1 MVNETYT
8 KVTEWGH
15 IDSHWFEQ
23 YKEVQEY
30 EPRCVKVSSI
40 DESANTIEME
50 DLSDY
55 QYSLHSGAARS
66 DCEDEY
72 HSDVNHEM
80 VARNFF
86 ELMANLHAYG
96 TKTFFYHL
104 DLHAGNILIRED
116 GDIKLID
123 PDAFQK
129 YSEKKKHKHTLK
141 YKTSKL
147 FTEFTDLYYRNIGKL
162 NDT

>member
-15 IDSHWFEQ
+15 IDSHWFGQ

-30 EPRCVKVSSI
+30 EPRCVKVLSI

-55 QYSLHSGAARS
+55 QYNAFGKRSGDYSLHSAR
-66 DCEDEY
+66 DEY
-72 HSDVNHEM
+72 HSCVNHEM

-86 ELMANLHAYG
+86 ELMANLHAYV

-129 YSEKKKHKHTLK
+129 YSEK
-141 YKTSKL
+141 
-147 FTEFTDLYYRNIGKL
+147 
-162 NDT
+162 